1 MNHAVHTGDAGRAA
15 LLLVGALIGSAVAL
29 GTLGLSWQTGVVGLG
44 FALAAL
50 AGIAQTCSA

>member
-1 MNHAVHTGDAGRAA
+1 MIHELHSGDARRG
-15 LLLVGALIGSAVAL
+15 LLLAFGLLIGLAVAL
-29 GTLGLSWQTGVVGLG
+29 GTTGLSWEAGAVGLG